1 MAAAPSAS
9 MRPNGR
15 GNWAEMSDAPP
26 PSLPSGPV
34 APLPADVNRQVAAEQ
49 LRLIYEHMTVG
60 TFVATVFG
68 LMLVVHL
75 HGRVPLGPLLGWAGL
90 KVGVAL
96 PRILQSRL
104 YRLRG
109 RPGTAAWQRWTLG
122 LLAVDGAC
130 WGLGGA
136 WLMGGATDMVAVV
149 AASLCCVASVAT
161 FGLQVRLGATAAYV
175 VPMIAP
181 TALALL
187 WRDDRFGLFAGV
199 GLLLFLGLMLSTARR
214 SEKRLAEVFALR
226 FLTDRISAERAQ
238 ALELAQRQSAVKTK
252 FLTAMSHELRTPLHG
267 ILGLTR
273 VTRAHQ
279 HDEKLRH
286 RLGLIEHSGEH
297 LLQLINDLLD
307 MSRIEAGRIELH
319 ESSFDLQAE
328 VDELVD
334 IYLVR
339 TQEKGLL
346 FNAAVD
352 LPVPCWVMGDV
363 TRLRQ
368 VLHNLLGNALKFT
381 ERGSIELRVQRSGA
395 ARVEFSV
402 QDTGEGIA
410 QADLAHIF
418 DPFWQAGQTPLQ
430 RASGSGL
437 GLSIARD
444 IAQAMGGHIH
454 CASELGRGSV
464 FVLNLPLLMVD
475 PPGDLAQRESGWM
488 VGDIS
493 LLPGHVLLVEDN
505 EVNALVVQ
513 AMLSRSGC
521 EVQHVTNGEEA
532 VRLATLG
539 GRRPN
544 VVLMDCQMPVLDG
557 LEATRRIRAL
567 EQRLGLSR
575 VPIVALTA
583 NTSSDDRLEC
593 ERAGMDQFL
602 GKPFTE
608 KELLAAIGAY
618 AQREPT

>member
-1 MAAAPSAS
+1 MSQPVPLPMAPEAPAS
-9 MRPNGR
+9 RQV
-15 GNWAEMSDAPP
+15 A
-26 PSLPSGPV
+26 V
-34 APLPADVNRQVAAEQ
+34 APFPPEVSRQVAAEQ
-49 LRLIYEHMTVG
+49 LRMVFEHMATGTV
-60 TFVATVFG
+60 VATVFG
-68 LMLVVHL
+68 LLLAAHL
-75 HGRVPLGPLLGWAGL
+75 HARVPPLPWWIWVGL
-90 KVGVAL
+90 KIGVAV
-96 PRILQSRL
+96 PRIAQTRL
-104 YRLRG
+104 YRRSG
-109 RPGTAAWQRWTLG
+109 SDSAPCGPRRMLG
-122 LLAVDGAC
+122 LLALDGAC

-136 WLMGGATDMVAVV
+136 WLMGGPTDTVAEV

-161 FGLQVRLGATAAYV
+161 FGLQVRMGWTAAYV

-187 WRDDRFGLFAGV
+187 WRHDRFGLFAGV
-199 GLLLFLGLMLSTARR
+199 GLLLFLGLMLATARR
-214 SEKRLAEVFALR
+214 SEKRLTEVFALR

-238 ALELAQRQSAVKTK
+238 ALEIAQRQSAVKTK
-252 FLTAMSHELRTPLHG
+252 FLAAMSHELRTPLHG

-273 VTRAHQ
+273 VIRAHQ

-307 MSRIEAGRIELH
+307 LSRIEAGRIELN
-319 ESSFDLQAE
+319 EAPFDLRAE
-328 VDELVD
+328 IEELID

-346 FNAAVD
+346 FSTAIE
-352 LPVPCWVMGDV
+352 LPPRCWVMGDV

-381 ERGSIELRVQRSGA
+381 AHGSIELKVHRSGA
-395 ARVEFSV
+395 ARIEFSV
-402 QDTGEGIA
+402 QDSGEGIA
-410 QADLAHIF
+410 KVDLAHVF
-418 DPFWQAGQTPLQ
+418 DPFWQAGNSPTL

-464 FVLNLPLLMVD
+464 FVLNLPLLLVD

-488 VGDIS
+488 MGDIS

-513 AMLSRSGC
+513 AMLARSGC
-521 EVQHVTNGEEA
+521 EVHHVTNGEEA

-539 GRRPN
+539 TRRPN

-557 LEATRRIRAL
+557 LEATRRIRAI
-567 EQRLGLSR
+567 EQRLGLPR
-575 VPIVALTA
+575 IPIVALTA
-583 NTSSDDRLEC
+583 NTSADDRSAC

-618 AQREPT
+618 AQSEAA